1 MADRRTIPE
10 LIQRLNGRMAGMRT
24 DRYSWWL
31 SWSEI
36 AQYILPRRYRWLVT
50 PNQMTRGLP
59 LNGAILDSTGT
70 IAARNCAGGLMAG
83 MSNPSRPWFKL
94 EIEGVDR
101 DDTNEGAI
109 WLDEVER
116 RMMRVLQESNFYNA
130 IAVLYMDLVVFNTAT
145 MLIYEDFDDVIR
157 CYNPC
162 AGEYYLANSD
172 RMIIDSFYR
181 EFINSVAQV
190 GERWDPANM
199 SEGTREALRQG
210 GAALAREIAICHA
223 IEPNDGTYGIPDK
236 FKWREVYWER
246 GFSDKALEV
255 RGFYE
260 FPCIA
265 PRWDVVGNDAYGR
278 GPGMDALPDIKQ
290 LQQETKRKA
299 QAIDKM
305 VNPPMIADVQMKNQP
320 ASLIPGGITFV
331 AGLTQTGNP
340 GMRPIYQ
347 VQPQIEHMM
356 KDIAEIQQRIGRI
369 FFNDLFLMIS
379 ELNTVRSATE
389 IDARREEKIVM
400 LGPVIERFENEALD
414 PALRRVF
421 AIMTRANLVPPPPE
435 SIQGRDIN
443 VRYVSML
450 SQAQKAVQTAP
461 IERILAVA
469 GNMSAVYPD
478 IKDVV
483 NPDRTIRIMQ
493 NFLGAPPLMMNSP
506 EETAEIREARNAAMA
521 AQAQQAQLAQLA
533 AGAQTLSETDVGGGK
548 NALSALLGTSG
559 GGV

>member
-1 MADRRTIPE
+1 
-10 LIQRLNGRMAGMRT
+10 MAGMRT

-31 SWSEI
+31 SWAEI
-36 AQYILPRRYRWLVT
+36 AQYILPRRYKWLIT

-70 IAARNCAGGLMAG
+70 LAARNCAGGLMAG
-83 MSNPSRPWFKL
+83 LSNPSRPWFKL

-109 WLDEVER
+109 WLDEVEK

-130 IAVLYMDLVVFNTAT
+130 IAVMLMDLVVFGTAT
-145 MLIYEDFDDVIR
+145 VLIYEDFEDVIR

-172 RMIIDSFYR
+172 RMIVDTFYR
-181 EFINSVAQV
+181 EFVQTVFQV
-190 GERWDPANM
+190 GQRFDQDNM
-199 SEGTREALRQG
+199 SDSTRSALAEG
-210 GAALAREIAICHA
+210 GAALNREVAICHA

-236 FKWREVYWER
+236 FLWREVYWER
-246 GFSDKALEV
+246 GFSDKALQIK
-255 RGFYE
+255 GFYE

-299 QAIDKM
+299 QAIDKQ

-320 ASLIPGGITFV
+320 ASLIPGGVTYV

-356 KDIAEIQQRIGRI
+356 KDIQEIQARIGRI

-379 ELNTVRSATE
+379 ELTTVRSATE
-389 IDARREEKIVM
+389 IDARREEKVVM
-400 LGPVIERFENEALD
+400 LGPVVERTENEAFD
-414 PALRRVF
+414 PSLRRVF
-421 AIMTRANLVPPPPE
+421 GVMTRAGLIPKAPP
-435 SIQGRDIN
+435 SIQGQTIN
-443 VRYVSML
+443 IRYVSML

-461 IERILAVA
+461 MERILAVA
-469 GNMSAVYPD
+469 GNMTAVYPE

-483 NPDRTIRIMQ
+483 NPDRTLRIMQ
-493 NFLGAPPLMMNSP
+493 ANLGAPPLMMNSP
-506 EETAEIREARNAAMA
+506 EETAQLREARNAAMQA
-521 AQAQQAQLAQLA
+521 SAQQAQLAQLA
-533 AGAQTLSETDVGGGK
+533 AGAKTLSETDVGGGK
-548 NALSALLGTSG
+548 NALSAILGTSG
-559 GGV
+559 GG